1 MTSFPDPI
9 RSTSLVVYKPLANPL
24 ARAKVYMEKMQDLFM
39 EKSFKAQFADY
50 QHFHRHWMGD
60 IVVLVGT
67 STAGKTS
74 IIKALRQMES
84 DRFEDGVDL
93 RCDAAFLEYF
103 RKQCPDEVAML
114 EKVIDPLDI
123 PKAVLSPDR
132 PWKKGISG
140 SEKMNAESLIQ
151 RIKKVLD
158 SAPEEEIHALFQ
170 NMVPQMFDEA
180 FERSRRG
187 GSIIF
192 DVLNVEALA
201 SHALMRNFDG
211 PMRMVLVYCP
221 FYMLSSRMEKR
232 NKEAEESGN
241 LMNQRM
247 GEFPLVQF
255 SQIYAQK
262 DKGQRALE
270 VITRS
275 QAIKSFDENFDKG
288 TMSAKQAGRKLPP
301 DEQILADKV
310 KFRQFFLDDLGFT
323 ADLDKIEIAPRKQ
336 HLYHLLLNSGYL
348 KAEESAR
355 IIHEGRLCKGSDV
368 TC

>member
-1 MTSFPDPI
+1 MTSFPDPVK
-9 RSTSLVVYKPLANPL
+9 STALVVYDPKAHPLAKAK
-24 ARAKVYMEKMQDLFM
+24 ARMQEMQNLFM

-60 IVVLVGT
+60 IIVLVGT

-84 DRFEDGVDL
+84 DRVEDGVDL
-93 RCDAAFLEYF
+93 RSDAAFLGYF
-103 RKQCPDEVAML
+103 KKQCPDEVAML

-132 PWKKGISG
+132 PWKVGVSG
-140 SEKMNAESLIQ
+140 PEKIDAELMIQ

-158 SAPEEEIHALFQ
+158 SAPEAEIHALFQ
-170 NMVPQMFDEA
+170 NMEPQMFDEA

-192 DVLNVEALA
+192 DVLNVDAVA

-255 SQIYAQK
+255 SQIYTQK

-275 QAIKSFDENFDKG
+275 QAIKAFDENFDQG
-288 TMSAKQAGRKLPP
+288 IIGARQAGRTLPS

-323 ADLDKIEIAPRKQ
+323 DDLDKVEIAPRKQ
-336 HLYHLLLNSGYL
+336 HLYHLFINSGNL
-348 KAEESAR
+348 RAEESAK
-355 IIHEGRLCKGSDV
+355 ILHEGGL
-368 TC
+368 